1 MKQVGIE
8 DYYLLNIVYHQIART
23 DQRYPLVSRSKQ
35 NSPQIMPLKF
45 SFVYLSFVISKK
57 PSNPVKYIYEMS
69 FTNPSSIDRVSEFVK
84 IVRKCFYILG
94 FYC

>member
-1 MKQVGIE
+1 
-8 DYYLLNIVYHQIART
+8 
-23 DQRYPLVSRSKQ
+23 
-35 NSPQIMPLKF
+35 MPVKF
-45 SFVYLSFVISKK
+45 SLVNLSFVISKK